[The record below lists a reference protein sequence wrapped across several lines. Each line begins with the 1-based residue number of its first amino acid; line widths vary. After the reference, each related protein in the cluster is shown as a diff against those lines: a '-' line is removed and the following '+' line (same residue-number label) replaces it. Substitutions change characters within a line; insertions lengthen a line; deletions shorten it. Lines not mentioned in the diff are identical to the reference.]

1 MPEFAQFARL
11 FVGLVTSVALGVL
24 PTCGV
29 LYLIY
34 FLLTIPMRRKE
45 RARIFLDLLEMGLKE
60 GRSPELAIEGPSSSR
75 DTSLGAR
82 FHLLA
87 AYLEQG
93 MSLTQALD
101 EVPRLLP
108 PNVTA
113 MLKTGQRIGDIRKV
127 LPACRYSL
135 RDGVSHVRGAMN
147 YLVVLAFVITP
158 FAIIIPIVL
167 RGRVMPSFRTVFD
180 SMYEG
185 SAMPAFTRF
194 VLSENGW
201 FSLCQIV
208 MLVLLWVALLFYIG
222 GPRFRSWI
230 SAILPERE
238 LISPWRWKRLKRD
251 FSTMLALL
259 LDAGVPEHE
268 AVGLAAESTASF
280 TLRSRAE
287 QVVDRLKQ
295 GVKLP
300 DALRLLDNSGELQWR
315 IANALRRGKGFLQ
328 ALAGWHEALDAKAF
342 QQEQT
347 AAQITTSGLL
357 LINGLF
363 VAALVCAVFLALV
376 NLLNAAVL
384 W

>member
-1 MPEFAQFARL
+1 MVEFSQFL
-11 FVGLVTSVALGVL
+11 VGLVISVALGIL

-45 RARIFLDLLEMGLKE
+45 RARLFLDLLEMGLKE
-60 GRSPELAIEGPSSSR
+60 GRSAELAIAAPASSR
-75 DTSLGAR
+75 DASLGAR

-93 MSLTQALD
+93 MNLTQALE

-108 PNVTA
+108 PNVVA
-113 MLKTGQRIGDIRKV
+113 MLKTGQRIGDVSKV

-135 RDGVSHVRGAMN
+135 RDAVSNVRGAIN
-147 YLVVLAFVITP
+147 YLVVLAFVVTP
-158 FAIIIPIVL
+158 FAVIIPIVL
-167 RGRVMPSFRTVFD
+167 RGRVMPSFRAVFD

-185 SAMPAFTRF
+185 AALPAFTRF

-208 MLVLLWVALLFYIG
+208 LLILLWVALLFYIG
-222 GPRFRSWI
+222 GPRLRGWI
-230 SAILPERE
+230 SALLPELE

-251 FSTMLALL
+251 FSAMLALL
-259 LDAGVPEHE
+259 LEAGVPEHQ
-268 AVGLAAESTASF
+268 AVGLAADSTASM
-280 TLRSRAE
+280 TVRGCAE
-287 QVVDRLKQ
+287 QVVEKLKQ

-300 DALRLLDNSGELQWR
+300 DALRLLDNSGEFQWR
-315 IANALRRGKGFLQ
+315 MANALRRGKGFLQ

-347 AAQITTSGLL
+347 AAQITTSGLVV
-357 LINGLF
+357 INGLF

-376 NLLNAAVL
+376 NLLNAVAL